1 MDVLIIGGTRYMGR
15 IVVQR
20 LLERGDKV
28 TIFSRGTTQPEWW
41 HQIEHIQG
49 DREDRADF
57 AAKLKGKSFD
67 AVIDTQ
73 AYRKEDVESAIGA
86 FDGNVGHY
94 VIVSTG
100 SVYLEGA
107 VDFSKHCT
115 FQESVVDWSSI
126 DYTYPAGEDPIR
138 RRQTTLREVAPR
150 KQQGIPYTIVRIPA
164 VMGWDDPTGRMWWWV
179 QRALDGRGVVIPLEN
194 CGLFR
199 TLYSADAAEAFIRV
213 LDVPE
218 TVNQTYHI
226 AMQEIMTIERWASL
240 IWRAAGHEPQITY
253 VPNEIIQKQSHLNA
267 YAPPM
272 SRSVSY
278 LYNLSKAEREFG
290 FSTTPVEE
298 WIQTTVDW
306 YREGYEGEDSEGYE
320 YRENELRLAARWE
333 TQFEQFISGF

>member
-15 IVVQR
+15 IVVQK
-20 LLERGDKV
+20 LLERGDRV
-28 TIFSRGTTQPEWW
+28 TVFSRGTTQPEWW
-41 HQIEHIQG
+41 EQIEHIQG

-73 AYRKEDVESAIGA
+73 AYRKEDVESAVGA
-86 FDGNVGHY
+86 FDGNVGRY

-126 DYTYPAGEDPIR
+126 DYTYPAGEDPYGVGKR
-138 RRQTTLREVAPR
+138 HCEKWLQENSN
-150 KQQGIPYTIVRIPA
+150 IPYTIVRIPA

-179 QRALDGRGVVIPLEN
+179 QRALDGRGVVIPLEDR
-194 CGLFR
+194 GLFR
-199 TLYSADAAEAFIRV
+199 TLYSADAAGAFIRV
-213 LDVPE
+213 LDVPG
-218 TVNQTYHI
+218 TANQTYHI
-226 AMQEIMTIERWASL
+226 AMQEIMAIERWAHL
-240 IWRAAGHEPQITY
+240 IWGAAGHECQITY
-253 VPNEIIQKQSHLNA
+253 VPREIIHKQPHLNA

-278 LYNLSKAEREFG
+278 LYNLSKAERDFG

-306 YREGYEGEDSEGYE
+306 YREQYKGDNSEGYE
-320 YRENELRLAARWE
+320 YREEELGLAARWE
-333 TQFEQFISGF
+333 EQFGQFISEF

>member
-100 SVYLEGA
+100 SVYLEG
-107 VDFSKHCT
+107 
-115 FQESVVDWSSI
+115 
-126 DYTYPAGEDPIR
+126 R
-138 RRQTTLREVAPR
+138 
-150 KQQGIPYTIVRIPA
+150 
-164 VMGWDDPTGRMWWWV
+164 
-179 QRALDGRGVVIPLEN
+179 
-194 CGLFR
+194 
-199 TLYSADAAEAFIRV
+199 
-213 LDVPE
+213 
-218 TVNQTYHI
+218 
-226 AMQEIMTIERWASL
+226 
-240 IWRAAGHEPQITY
+240 
-253 VPNEIIQKQSHLNA
+253 
-267 YAPPM
+267 
-272 SRSVSY
+272 
-278 LYNLSKAEREFG
+278 
-290 FSTTPVEE
+290 
-298 WIQTTVDW
+298 
-306 YREGYEGEDSEGYE
+306 
-320 YRENELRLAARWE
+320 
-333 TQFEQFISGF
+333 